1 MSLYKFGRY
10 VIKSLI
16 KRGGMATVFQAYDPH
31 FRRDVALK
39 VLPPEFTHNS
49 DFRIRFEREA
59 HTAASLEHPAI
70 VPVYDFGEEG
80 NMLYLVM
87 RFLPGGSLTDRLKQG
102 AFSVAEAA
110 RIIAH
115 IAPALDEVHQ
125 KGIIHRDLKPGNI
138 LFDQRDMPFI
148 TDFGIAKFTQE
159 EAAITATGSLVGT
172 PAYMSPEQAKGEAA
186 LDARTDIYAIGAILF
201 EMLAGRLPYQ
211 ADSPMGIALKH
222 IIEPVPNILAVK
234 PELPPACQV
243 IIARAMAKKAEERYP
258 TTVALATALATPAQP
273 SPQAIPAS
281 STVAPTARPER
292 PADLP
297 DITPSPTPPAP
308 SETIHQKVHRLVRE
322 LDDGAK
328 YDFARITLNTLGNAA
343 IQPLTETLLK
353 AQEVS
358 VRCNSATM
366 LKQIC
371 EEHEIKK
378 LNEVR
383 AIKALTRALSD
394 PETPVRYCSVRA
406 LGVFKGK
413 QVETAV
419 AALAALLDDP
429 DENVRAQTQKTL
441 SAIGGKHARKALRD
455 HKGLMSWL
463 KG

>member
-16 KRGGMATVFQAYDPH
+16 KRGGMATVFQAYDPR

-59 HTAASLEHPAI
+59 HTVASLEHPAI

-102 AFSVAEAA
+102 TLSLAEAA
-110 RIIAH
+110 RIISH

-138 LFDQRDMPFI
+138 LFDQRDIPFI

-159 EAAITATGSLVGT
+159 DVGITATGTLVGT
-172 PAYMSPEQAKGEAA
+172 PAYMSPEQAKGESA

-211 ADSPMGIALKH
+211 ADTPMGIALKH

-234 PELPPACQV
+234 PDLPPACQA

-258 TTVALATALATPAQP
+258 TSMALAAALANSARL
-273 SPQAIPAS
+273 SPQATPFSIKAN
-281 STVAPTARPER
+281 PTGPER
-292 PADLP
+292 QVEPLG
-297 DITPSPTPPAP
+297 ITPSTTPPER
-308 SETIHQKVHRLVRE
+308 SETIQQKVHRLVRE

-328 YDFARITLNTLGNAA
+328 YDFARITLNSLGDAA

-353 AQEVS
+353 APEVS

-371 EEHEIKK
+371 EEREIKK
-378 LNEVR
+378 FNEVR
-383 AIKALTRALSD
+383 AIKALTKALSD

-413 QVETAV
+413 QAETAV
-419 AALAALLDDP
+419 EALAALLGDP
-429 DENVRAQTQKTL
+429 DENVRAQAQKTL

-455 HKGLMSWL
+455 HKGLRSWL